1 MKDRI
6 FINGKYRDFVDELKN
21 KKILDIDNTTEN
33 KDIFILL
40 AALGIDSPKEIDGA
54 KHGFIRKEYLHTYE
68 IALITAMTLGNISEN
83 EDVDKYFVGNTFY
96 DNAEKFV
103 EAGFGVLKQ
112 KIEDDSADE
121 ELFRKKL
128 MEELEILYD
137 ANVKADLN
145 VEV

>member
-1 MKDRI
+1 
-6 FINGKYRDFVDELKN
+6 
-21 KKILDIDNTTEN
+21 
-33 KDIFILL
+33 LL

-54 KHGFIRKEYLHTYE
+54 KYGFIRKEYLHTYE

-83 EDVDKYFVGNTFY
+83 DDVDKYFVGNTFY

-112 KIEDDSADE
+112 KIKDDSADE